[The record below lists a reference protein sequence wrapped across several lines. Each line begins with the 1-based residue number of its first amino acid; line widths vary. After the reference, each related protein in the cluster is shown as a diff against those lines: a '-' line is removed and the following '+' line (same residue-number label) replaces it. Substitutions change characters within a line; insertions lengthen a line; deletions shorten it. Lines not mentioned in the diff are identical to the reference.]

1 MQKNHY
7 LRCYIKRVAASQCLK
22 QLYRAQTIGKV
33 ASGQFF
39 WMHSGFE
46 VACGFEA
53 ARAST
58 HRLRSGFGEAT
69 LPIRACSGFEVA
81 SEQPFRAHSGFKV
94 ASEQPFEHIV
104 ASKCFQ
110 SNHFERIVA
119 SKWLKWLLCVA
130 SEQPFRAHSGFEVA
144 SEQPFRAHC
153 GFEVA
158 QVAPVREIAM
168 FLRRHVATKPRDPR
182 NPQSP
187 KRNY

>member
-110 SNHFERIVA
+110 SNHFERIVV

-130 SEQPFRAHSGFEVA
+130 SKWLQSIHFEHIVA
-144 SEQPFRAHC
+144 AKWLQSSH
-153 GFEVA
+153 FERTL
-158 QVAPVREIAM
+158 APKWLKWLPCV
-168 FLRRHVATKPRDPR
+168 K
-182 NPQSP
+182 
-187 KRNY
+187 